1 MGSQFYRNLLVGIE
15 AMLKSLFAIAIGA
28 SLGAWIR
35 WGLGMRLNALFPT
48 IPPGTVVANLVGGY
62 IIGLALAFFA
72 SNPSISQ
79 EWRLLIMAGFCGGL
93 TTFSTFSAETLTLIQ
108 EGRIV
113 WALGAIGL
121 HVIGSLVMTA
131 LGLLTYQYLSSS

>member
-1 MGSQFYRNLLVGIE
+1 
-15 AMLKSLFAIAIGA
+15 MLKSLIAIAIGA
-28 SLGAWIR
+28 AAGAWIR
-35 WGLGMRLNALFPT
+35 WGLGMSLNGLFPT
-48 IPPGTVVANLVGGY
+48 MPPGTVLANLVGGY

-79 EWRLLIMAGFCGGL
+79 EWRLLIMTGFCGGL

-108 EGRIV
+108 EGRMV
-113 WALGAIGL
+113 WALGAISV

-131 LGLLTYQYLSSS
+131 LGLLTYQFLSSN